1 MERACAAIWAIAR
14 IMGNR
19 ANEPEASGGQP
30 LDTWIMSNLIE
41 EIESLCDNMSDMCG

>member
-14 IMGNR
+14 IVGNG

-41 EIESLCDNMSDMCG
+41 EIESLCDHMSDMWG